1 MGLNENGPSVPKI
14 QIFHPTLDEM
24 KDFSAYIHKIE
35 EMGANKA
42 GLAKVINFNLMQS
55 KSIRKKERKKE
66 RVRKSNQKYDA
77 I

>member
-1 MGLNENGPSVPKI
+1 MRLRVGLVEKKKNQKTRMGLNENGPSVPKI

-42 GLAKVINFNLMQS
+42 GLAKVINFNL
-55 KSIRKKERKKE
+55 
-66 RVRKSNQKYDA
+66 V
-77 I
+77 